1 MSVVDAYQRG
11 HVSFMGIDLLVAQGA
26 RVPREE
32 TELLGHTAVSVL
44 REQGYAEARVIDM
57 CCGAGNLACAIA
69 SLVPDVRVWASDLTL
84 ACVEVARRNV
94 VHTGLGDR
102 VQVLQ
107 GDLFAAFA
115 GLGLGQTID
124 VIVCNPPYISEKR
137 LEGDR
142 ASLLVHEPREAFAA
156 GPYGL
161 GIHQR
166 VVKEAAAFLKPQ
178 GWLLFE
184 FGLGQER
191 QVQMLFDRSKL
202 YGDVRLVRNQAGE
215 PRVAIAQR
223 KVG

>member
-1 MSVVDAYQRG
+1 
-11 HVSFMGIDLLVAQGA
+11 
-26 RVPREE
+26 
-32 TELLGHTAVSVL
+32 
-44 REQGYAEARVIDM
+44 M

-115 GLGLGQTID
+115 GLGLGQTNRRD
-124 VIVCNPPYISEKR
+124 RLQSPYISEKR

-161 GIHQR
+161 GIISELSRKQ
-166 VVKEAAAFLKPQ
+166 L
-178 GWLLFE
+178 
-184 FGLGQER
+184 
-191 QVQMLFDRSKL
+191 RSSS
-202 YGDVRLVRNQAGE
+202 
-215 PRVAIAQR
+215 R
-223 KVG
+223 KGGFCSSSG